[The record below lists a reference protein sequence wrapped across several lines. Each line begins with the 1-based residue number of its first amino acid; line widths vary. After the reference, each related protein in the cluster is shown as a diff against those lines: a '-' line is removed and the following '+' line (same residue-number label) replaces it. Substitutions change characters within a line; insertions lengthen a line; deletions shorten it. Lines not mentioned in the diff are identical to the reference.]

1 LRVERGHARERYN
14 PPVRL
19 SVAAGALIAACAA
32 VVATLL
38 WLQPGRGAQ
47 AARPGIGAVSPDM
60 SDAGQ
65 SMVELRSVE
74 SPDIGA
80 LRAPAEPP
88 PEPAPPEPDGLE
100 DGARPE
106 PIAPPGEQPADSP

>member
-19 SVAAGALIAACAA
+19 SAGALIAACGALVA
-32 VVATLL
+32 VLL
-38 WLQPGRGAQ
+38 WLPPDPPAQ
-47 AARPGIGAVSPDM
+47 AARPGIDAVSPEE
-60 SDAGQ
+60 SDGG
-65 SMVELRSVE
+65 MDDVELRSVE

-80 LRAPAEPP
+80 LRASAELP

-100 DGARPE
+100 DGELPE
-106 PIAPPGEQPADSP
+106 AIEQPGEQPADSP